1 MRKYLLLIPVILVI
15 GGTGFL
21 IWADYEDNVV
31 GSYSVE
37 DYAPN
42 FWFDSEEIYY
52 PASPLD
58 FYYDEELNEIG
69 GKDVKKNYDNLSK
82 QEKLDNFK
90 VFYNIKDSGSELVY
104 QYWIFYVF
112 NDFRNKHYGDWES
125 VSVFVNKGSGKPNRI
140 IASSHI
146 GTKTKIILA
155 NNEFSSPKY
164 SNMNI
169 LIEGGSHASWI
180 DGNMNGKA
188 DRWSDVDNWYNAYKI
203 KSWSSTDRTH
213 GVKVE
218 HDSPY
223 YDLRPLD
230 EIKDV
235 FREKYSED
243 TPLLSKKK
251 SPALGMIE
259 MRIGKSKFYALP
271 IGGDPPQNAWLKDEY
286 SNPQKV
292 VPLTPSRIAS
302 GISNKVTEVTSS
314 AKHSIVG
321 AAENAVSV
329 GESIGNNIVHL
340 GATVNIPN
348 SPFSVADLFSENP
361 IEPLTLKDF
370 AGQNALRGDLIEP
383 KYLLSG
389 SLGELISDTESN
401 SADDADKQAT
411 DILSDDS
418 KEEVKANKDF
428 NQTGLDVNENKESAL
443 DNEYIEER
451 SPGGGNL
458 AFEYETE
465 VAIATRV
472 IDGDTIELKTGQIVR
487 YIGIN
492 APELPDNCF
501 AKEATQR
508 NGELAAGKQLI
519 FIKGPTDKD
528 KYDRLLR
535 FAWADKNKNGKID
548 SEDIFINLSLVE
560 GGYAYSFN
568 FGEIHA
574 YDHRFESAEEQAKR
588 DRRGLWGD
596 ACKKEEELKAVFSAE
611 TGQYKAGSGARAM
624 PTPDVPE
631 EESSDS
637 PTPKSEEGGSGTS
650 IDSGFSDDPN
660 STSTDYGNSTS
671 TDLGTG
677 NSTST
682 DFGNATTTDPIPA
695 NEENQP
701 ESSPISINE
710 IQLADSEFVE
720 LYNNSS
726 SSISMANYY
735 FSYYSPTKTSWND
748 PHRSKKFPDDA
759 EITRYAHYLIGLKD
773 FPTDGGNPNAD
784 WQPYSSNQFNNS
796 RGTIAIFPFDPSS
809 TTSEVAYLG
818 RVDAVGWDD
827 DFGGNEN
834 DISLYENSPAAFVPA
849 DGQSISRNDSHDDTD
864 NNSIDFSVAGSP
876 TPRNSDWIIAENEE
890 ADDAAGA
897 PPLWQMYQKDARR
910 SGFSPLANG
919 PNFSTSTEVSAYW
932 VFEMERRS
940 TYPAVVGYDGRVY
953 SSDVDGFVYSINID
967 GSLNWKF
974 DPRIDGGGGEGWSS
988 GSLALSNDS
997 TDVYSMYADTDINKA
1012 VLYRIRAKDGILRWK
1027 YIDDS
1032 GNNVFT
1038 PAAIDSSNNIYF
1050 TGKSRIYSIS
1060 KDATLNWITPISSI
1074 WLRAVSLDKDGYLYT
1089 VAKKNNDPRGT
1100 YIFKIKTDDGSIV
1113 WEENSSHLDLFNP
1126 VSVGENGIV
1135 YTGGYLNTGKS
1146 GLYAIDKNDGS
1157 IIWFSRI
1164 GDVTG
1169 PNPAFDSDG
1178 NIYLGVRN
1186 SESSGALYKVNA
1198 DGDTAW
1204 SFVSKPIG
1212 PVEVPAITDSMSVV
1226 YMGSTQKF
1234 IYAINSVTGREIWS
1248 YELSG
1253 NALGFAIGDG
1263 VLYASSKDGK
1273 IYAFK

>member
-1 MRKYLLLIPVILVI
+1 
-15 GGTGFL
+15 
-21 IWADYEDNVV
+21 
-31 GSYSVE
+31 
-37 DYAPN
+37 
-42 FWFDSEEIYY
+42 
-52 PASPLD
+52 
-58 FYYDEELNEIG
+58 
-69 GKDVKKNYDNLSK
+69 
-82 QEKLDNFK
+82 
-90 VFYNIKDSGSELVY
+90 IKDSGSELVY
-104 QYWIFYVF
+104 QYWIFYVY
-112 NDFRNKHYGDWES
+112 NKFGNEHYGDWEF
-125 VSVFVNKGSGKPNRI
+125 VYVFVDRKNGS
-140 IASSHI
+140 
-146 GTKTKIILA
+146 TTKIVGSAHNGTHTKVAFA
-155 NNEFSSPKY
+155 NNELEFPGIK
-164 SNMNI
+164 NVRI
-169 LIEGGSHASWI
+169 LVEVGSHANAPDGNI
-180 DGNMNGKA
+180 DGLFSNINLLKKSK
-188 DRWSDVDNWYNAYKI
+188 DISNWSNAYGI
-203 KSWSSTDRTH
+203 WTWSVSDKLH

-235 FREKYSED
+235 FRKKYSED

-271 IGGDPPQNAWLKDEY
+271 LGGDSPQNAWLKDEY

-314 AKHSIVG
+314 AKHSILS

-428 NQTGLDVNENKESAL
+428 NQTGLDVNENKESAF

-451 SPGGGNL
+451 SSGEGNL

-535 FAWADKNKNGKID
+535 FAWADENKNGKID

-596 ACKKEEELKAVFSAE
+596 ACKKEEEPKAVFSPE

-671 TDLGTG
+671 TDPGTG

-796 RGTIAIFPFDPSS
+796 RGTVAIFPFDPSS